1 MNLDDIVNA
10 ISAIAGVGS
19 LALQIIEGRRR
30 QSDARDNAG
39 DGRPASDADP
49 GCCEPGS
56 TPTE

>member
-30 QSDARDNAG
+30 QSDVRDNPG
-39 DGRPASDADP
+39 DGRPASGADP